1 MHVRTLTLNSSFC
14 AALVALA
21 LAGCPGDSDDTTT
34 DTTNTTPGQTDPTP
48 GTTTTDGT
56 TVENP
61 TSSTNPD
68 DTTGT
73 PDDTTVTPD
82 DTTNNPDDT
91 TGTPDDTTGTPPD
104 DTTGTPD
111 DTTGTPDDTTAS
123 GDGLSFA
130 ADIYAPIL
138 MPRCSCHVNGAA
150 GGLAMPD
157 AATAYGNLVGV
168 PASVAP
174 LDRVTA
180 GDSDA
185 SYLFHK
191 VNGTQADVGGGGG
204 QMPLGGGPL
213 DGGQISDIANWINE
227 GAQP

>member
-1 MHVRTLTLNSSFC
+1 MRTLTLNSTFG

-21 LAGCPGDSDDTTT
+21 LAGCPGDSSDETTT
-34 DTTNTTPGQTDPTP
+34 DPTNSTPSQTDPTP

-61 TSSTNPD
+61 TSSTAPDDTTGTPPDDTTANPD

-73 PDDTTVTPD
+73 PDDTTA
-82 DTTNNPDDT
+82 NPDDT
-91 TGTPDDTTGTPPD
+91 TGTPD

-123 GDGLSFA
+123 GDGISFA
-130 ADIYAPIL
+130 VDIYGPII
-138 MPRCSCHVNGAA
+138 MARCSCHVNGAS

-174 LDRVTA
+174 LNRVEA

-185 SYLFHK
+185 SYIFHK

-227 GAQP
+227 GALP